1 MNYLCYLFGHTGNFT
16 ESGYHVCSRCGLHE
30 YWSSRRVDPEAPV
43 DYDRAGIV
51 YRYAIWPIEA
61 WIRGWVTRL
70 THRKSSDS
78 ADDLPF

>member
-30 YWSSRRVDPEAPV
+30 YWSSRQVDSEAPI
-43 DYDRAGIV
+43 DYDNAGHV
-51 YRYAIWPIEA
+51 YRLVIWPIRDWWE
-61 WIRGWVTRL
+61 GL
-70 THRKSSDS
+70 PFHHRNSSDS